1 MRNKKINSRGFTLI
15 ELLIVIII
23 IGILAAIAFVAYS
36 GATNKAHKAD
46 AQSTLA
52 EVKNKMGEYY
62 ADNNSYPATIS
73 DVDDWLASS
82 AGGNNTTMAADFTA
96 ANGYSYAVTPSGCGD
111 TVASGGAITT
121 GTTACSGFS
130 LTAAATIWG
139 DSSRLVCPVLS
150 HKAGKEQGT
159 A

>member
-1 MRNKKINSRGFTLI
+1 MRKKINSSGFTLI

-36 GATNKAHKAD
+36 GATSKAHKAS

-62 ADNNSYPATIS
+62 SNSNTYPATIS
-73 DVDDWLASS
+73 DADNWIASS
-82 AGGNNTTMAADFTA
+82 AGGNNTTMAASFTA
-96 ANGYSYAVTPSGCGD
+96 ANGFSYTVTPTGCGD

-121 GTTACSGFS
+121 GTTACSGYS
-130 LTAAATIWG
+130 ITAAATIWG
-139 DSSRLVCPVLS
+139 DSNSADNITV
-150 HKAGKEQGT
+150 T
-159 A
+159 N